1 MTLIINHRVND
12 LKKLEGTKKYFGV
25 EVDLRTF
32 NKEIILNHEPFL
44 NGLNFEIFIKK
55 FNHQFLILNIKEEG
69 IEKKVINILN
79 KFKIKNYFLL
89 DSTIPMSLKLTKKI
103 NKCLRISDLE
113 DLNIKSKKISHFN
126 WVWIDY
132 INNIYSI
139 DKIKINILKKTKIRS
154 CFVSPELVNK
164 NNDPKKLKLF
174 LKKNKII
181 PDAICTKNPEY
192 WKKTFN
198 IF

>member
-1 MTLIINHRVND
+1 MTLIINHRVNN
-12 LKKLEGTKKYFGV
+12 LKKLEITPKYFGV
-25 EVDLRTF
+25 EVDLRTL
-32 NKEIILNHEPFL
+32 NKKIILNHEPFL

-79 KFKIKNYFLL
+79 KFKIRNYFLL

-113 DLNIKSKKISHFN
+113 DINIKSKKISHFN

-132 INNIYSI
+132 INSNYSI
-139 DKIKINILKKTKIRS
+139 DKIKINILKKKKIRN

-164 NNDPKKLKLF
+164 ADDPKKLKIF
-174 LKKNKII
+174 LQKNKII

-192 WKKTFN
+192 WKKVFN
-198 IF
+198 I